1 MDMLL
6 NPSFA
11 KDPPVKL
18 DIPAKTLGLVCAIL
32 AGISTFFGVI
42 GLLGVS
48 ALTAVAGTGALFL
61 VGTVINVIGSA
72 LVAWGGY
79 KMYQGDRDG
88 KRLVI
93 YGLVASAIG
102 SLIAALG
109 NLGLGGWIVN
119 AVILFV
125 IYYLVVISRFEGEPK
140 LVAAPP
146 KPAQPP
152 VDRRE
157 GPPAP

>member
-1 MDMLL
+1 MDQLL
-6 NPSFA
+6 NPSFM

-42 GLLGVS
+42 AVLGVS
-48 ALTAVAGTGALFL
+48 ALTAVAGTGPTFL
-61 VGTVINVIGSA
+61 VGNVINVIGSA
-72 LVAWGGY
+72 LLAWGGY
-79 KMYQGDRDG
+79 KMYQGDRGG
-88 KRLVI
+88 KRFAI

-102 SLIAALG
+102 SLISSLG
-109 NLGLGGWIVN
+109 SGGLAGWIVN
-119 AVILFV
+119 AAILFA

-140 LVAAPP
+140 LVTTTPPPAPTE
-146 KPAQPP
+146 
-152 VDRRE
+152 RRE

>member
-32 AGISTFFGVI
+32 AGISTLFGVI
-42 GLLGVS
+42 GLLGAS

-61 VGTVINVIGSA
+61 VGTVINVAGSA

-79 KMYQGDRDG
+79 KMYQGVRDG

-93 YGLVASAIG
+93 YGLVASVVG

-109 NLGLGGWIVN
+109 NLGLAGWIVN
-119 AVILFV
+119 AAILFA
-125 IYYLVVISRFEGEPK
+125 IYYLVIISRFEGEPK
-140 LVAAPP
+140 LVTTTPPAPP
-146 KPAQPP
+146 Q
-152 VDRRE
+152 RRE